1 MASPDAHIKPRCWP
15 PAQLVVAGAH
25 HRTGSEM
32 LTRVMGVLC
41 KRCCAD
47 GRGRRVARWKAAPA
61 SASASVSAAAAVDGA
76 PCQVDSRARW
86 EARTVNAS
94 YAAGLRLLS
103 SGAWD
108 LAPSE
113 LARALP
119 NAPWRM
125 VHLVRD
131 PFDAVVSAYHYHQ
144 TTDEPWV
151 HEPSPAWHRRMGL
164 RPPLPSGAS
173 TTFAQQL
180 RALDR
185 ATGVVLQ
192 AQQSRRTLA
201 TMVAVAEACAPP
213 RCTNLRLDDFQR
225 DFDAAAS
232 ALLRALG
239 ARPAVMGELGR
250 AARRVGRLSPTQASN
265 SSHVTRGKHRAHQAA
280 LLATLAASPL
290 VGPPLRRLRVRLEL
304 RAATP
309 TTPTTPPTT
318 PTTQQ
323 PLPPCALDGDTEV
336 GPTALAAAVA
346 TAAAAAAGARP
357 PRAARG
363 WWSST
368 EDVHVLAEDV
378 PSADACCARCRAA
391 EWGCLFFNW
400 QRLPQGGG
408 HRCTLLTSRL
418 AFTPGAR
425 FVTGSS

>member
-1 MASPDAHIKPRCWP
+1 MALPHDATNRLPRCWP

-41 KRCCAD
+41 KRCVTD
-47 GRGRRVARWKAAPA
+47 GRGRRVARWKAAP
-61 SASASVSAAAAVDGA
+61 SSAAAVGASVDGA

-86 EARTVNAS
+86 EARTINTS

-103 SGAWD
+103 SGAWE

-113 LARALP
+113 LPRALP
-119 NAPWRM
+119 NAPWRI

-144 TTDEPWV
+144 ITDEPWV

-164 RPPLPSGAS
+164 RPSLPIGAS
-173 TTFAQQL
+173 TTFAEQL
-180 RALDR
+180 RGLDR

-201 TMVAVAEACAPP
+201 TMVAVAEACEPP
-213 RCTNLRLDDFQR
+213 RCTNLRLEAFQR
-225 DFDAAAS
+225 DFDGAAS
-232 ALLRALG
+232 ALLSALG

-250 AARRVGRLSPTQASN
+250 AARRVGHLSPSQASN
-265 SSHVTRGKHRAHQAA
+265 SSHVTRGKHPAHQAA
-280 LLATLAASPL
+280 LLATLSASPL
-290 VGPPLRRLRVRLEL
+290 VGAPLRRLRARLERCAVAPTDGPR
-304 RAATP
+304 RA
-309 TTPTTPPTT
+309 TTPTPPT
-318 PTTQQ
+318 
-323 PLPPCALDGDTEV
+323 LPCAFDGDT
-336 GPTALAAAVA
+336 PMDAAVA
-346 TAAAAAAGARP
+346 ATTGGGGGSARP

-363 WWSST
+363 WWSSA

-378 PSADACCARCRAA
+378 PSAEACCARCRAA

-418 AFTPGAR
+418 VFTPGAR
-425 FVTGSS
+425 FVTGIS